1 MMHVAMFI
9 FFFNLQP
16 FWLDL
21 YFPNSAVD
29 TDANREHVTLK
40 AAKLQRILSV

>member
-1 MMHVAMFI
+1 MMHVAML
-9 FFFNLQP
+9 FFLNLQP